1 MAPDPIHAE
10 QAAEKA
16 PEQRVAPQAKPENG
30 VSKKPAKRRPNGK
43 PGAQLESKPS
53 EPSDIPEVVVQPARP
68 TIVTV
73 LSLFNLA
80 VGLLGIG
87 LAVDILMQG
96 LVYSLVFGD
105 QVWSS
110 LATRTLSVFSVLIL
124 VSCVPMLVSGV
135 GMWMMKP
142 WARVVAITVGLATLL
157 IDLAFS
163 AAAILVFEMPLL
175 VTCSLASMAYA
186 LLLITFMYRPT
197 VKVAFLGGDV
207 ATELASEGPLLE
219 EWFSTSPGWISS
231 LLVHALALLMLGL
244 IYLPSPPEK
253 LRPNLTALKTEEV
266 EEFEELTPEVESLEV
281 EVEAVEVLETQI
293 TSEAIDITEALE
305 EPAPAPTLELADIS
319 PVEIDVGEVE
329 TGVVGNAAVGGF
341 GGRSGSARQALVGSG
356 GGSQQSE
363 EAVARALNW
372 LKRHQ
377 APSGNWD
384 FQHHRGPCQGRCE
397 NQGRMGNALNG
408 ATAIAILPFLGAG
421 QTHLE
426 GEYKQMV
433 KGGLAF
439 LVNNQRVDRNG
450 GSFVDGGNFY
460 SHGLASIALCEA
472 YAMTNDKSLLLP
484 AQRSIAFIT
493 YAQDVQGGGWRYGV
507 GQPGDT
513 SVVGWQLMA
522 LKSGHMGFLNIP
534 PNVIAGVNHFLNT
547 VQADNGAAYGYT
559 APDKRPSTSAI
570 GLLMRMYLGWERD
583 VPALRRGVER
593 LSKLGPSK
601 KDMYFNYYATQVLHH
616 YGGEPWDRWN
626 QEMRDFLV
634 NTQVRNPRSHEDGSW
649 HFDFGHYTDTG
660 GRLYNTALAT
670 MILEVYYRH
679 LPLYGESAASEEFE

>member
-1 MAPDPIHAE
+1 MATDPI
-10 QAAEKA
+10 QAEKA
-16 PEQRVAPQAKPENG
+16 AEDTSHQKAAPRGKPEDGTGRKSASRRNKHKPFA
-30 VSKKPAKRRPNGK
+30 VSKP
-43 PGAQLESKPS
+43 
-53 EPSDIPEVVVQPARP
+53 EPSAEPDTPEVVLQADRP
-68 TIVTV
+68 TLVAV
-73 LSLFNLA
+73 LSVINLL

-87 LAVDILMQG
+87 LAFDLLMQG
-96 LVYSLVFGD
+96 LVYSAVFGPEAL
-105 QVWSS
+105 SS
-110 LATRTLSVFSVLIL
+110 LAARTLSVLSIMMLIG
-124 VSCVPMLVSGV
+124 CVALLVSGV
-135 GMWMMKP
+135 GTWLMKP
-142 WARVVAITVGLATLL
+142 WARTLATVVALSTLL
-157 IDLAFS
+157 FDLAFS
-163 AAAILVFEMPLL
+163 AAAFLVFEMPLL

-186 LLLITFMYRPT
+186 LLLITVMFRPN
-197 VKVAFLGGDV
+197 VRVAFLGGDIT
-207 ATELASEGPLLE
+207 TETANKGALLE

-231 LLVHALALLMLGL
+231 LLVHALALLLLGL
-244 IYLPSPPEK
+244 IYLPSAPEK
-253 LRPNLTALKTEEV
+253 LRPNLTALKTEEF
-266 EEFEELTPEVESLEV
+266 EEFEELTPELENLEI

-293 TSEAIDITEALE
+293 SAEAIDITEALE
-305 EPAPAPTLELADIS
+305 EPAPAPSMELADIS
-319 PVEIDVGEVE
+319 PVEIDVGEME
-329 TGVVGNAAVGGF
+329 TGVVGNAAVGGL
-341 GGRSGSARQALVGSG
+341 GGRRGAARQALVGSG

-377 APSGNWD
+377 TPAGNWD

-408 ATAIAILPFLGAG
+408 ATAMAILPFLGAG

-426 GEYKQMV
+426 GDYKKLV

-460 SHGLASIALCEA
+460 SHGLASIAICEA

-484 AQRSIAFIT
+484 AQRSIAFIV

-534 PNVIAGVNHFLNT
+534 QNVIAGVNHFLNT

-559 APDKRPSTSAI
+559 GPGKRPSTTAI
-570 GLLMRMYLGWERD
+570 GLLMRMYLGWEHD

-601 KDMYFNYYATQVLHH
+601 KDMYFNYYATQVMHH
-616 YGGEPWDRWN
+616 FGGEPWDRWN
-626 QEMRDFLV
+626 QQMRDFLV
-634 NTQVRNPRSHEDGSW
+634 NSQVRNPRSHEDGSW
-649 HFDFGHYTDTG
+649 HFDYGHYSGTG

-679 LPLYGESAASEEFE
+679 LPLYGESAAQGKFH